1 MKIKPKKQVH
11 GLFSIPGDKSISH
24 RAVILGSLAEGIT
37 EIEGFLMSA
46 DCLATIECF
55 RQMGILIDIQDEII
69 RIHGKGLHGL
79 LAPKIP
85 LDVGNSGTTIRLLSG
100 LLSAQPFTSTITGD
114 ASIQKR
120 PMRRVVEPLRKMGAH
135 IDGKE
140 YGNFC
145 PLTIKGSPLHGIT
158 YSLPVASAQVK
169 SSLLLASLYADTTST
184 LIEPAK
190 SRNHTEIMINYFGG
204 NVVSKGLTIQ
214 SQPTHHGLIA
224 KKVLIPGDISS
235 AAYFLVAGTV
245 LPNSK
250 LYLTNVGIN
259 PTRSGILTILKK
271 MGAHIEI
278 LHPRTLCGEPVAD
291 LVVHSS
297 TLQGTTIGG
306 SIIPTLIDE
315 LPILAVAAC
324 YAQGTTI
331 IKDASELKIKESNRI
346 ATMTQELTK
355 LGAHIQETSDG
366 MIIYGGHPII
376 GGIVESYKDHRVAMS
391 LAIAGLGSKEGV
403 EIHGSEC
410 IDISFPHFYHVLNE
424 LSS

>member
-1 MKIKPKKQVH
+1 MKIKPIKQLKGV
-11 GLFSIPGDKSISH
+11 LNLPGDKSISH
-24 RAVILGSLAEGIT
+24 RAIIFGSLAEGIT
-37 EIEGFLMSA
+37 EIKGFLMGK
-46 DCLATIECF
+46 DCLSTIQCF
-55 RQMGILIDIQDEII
+55 RQMGIPIDIHNEVIQ
-69 RIHGKGLHGL
+69 IHGKGLDGL
-79 LAPKIP
+79 SAPVHS

-100 LLSAQPFTSTITGD
+100 LLSAQNFSSTITGD
-114 ASIQKR
+114 HSIQKR
-120 PMRRVVEPLRKMGAH
+120 PMKRIVEPLRQMGAL
-135 IDGKE
+135 ITGKE
-140 YGNFC
+140 NGNFC
-145 PLTIKGSPLHGIT
+145 PLHIKNSTLTGIEYT
-158 YSLPVASAQVK
+158 LPVASAQVK
-169 SSLLLASLYADTTST
+169 SALLLASLYANGTTT
-184 LIEPAK
+184 LIEPAY
-190 SRNHTEIMINYFGG
+190 SRNHTEIMLNYFGG
-204 NVVSKGLTIQ
+204 HVISKGLQIQ
-214 SQPTHHGLIA
+214 SHPIDTLFPQKLF
-224 KKVLIPGDISS
+224 IPGDLSS
-235 AAYFLVAGTV
+235 ASYFLAAATII
-245 LPNSK
+245 PNSK

-324 YAQGTTI
+324 YAQGTTL